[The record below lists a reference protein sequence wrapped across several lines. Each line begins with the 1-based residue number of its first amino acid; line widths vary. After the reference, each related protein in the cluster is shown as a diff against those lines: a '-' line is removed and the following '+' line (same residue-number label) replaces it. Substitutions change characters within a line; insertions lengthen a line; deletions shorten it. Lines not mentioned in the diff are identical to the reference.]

1 MRKAAFLLILLLPLI
16 SAQLPHYTD
25 KYVNDFAGI
34 FSVQEKAEL
43 RSILSDVEA
52 NTTAEVVVVTVNTTA
67 PYAPAEYRTK
77 LFNEWGIGKADV
89 DNGLLIL
96 YAVTEHRIEVEVG
109 YGLEGVLPDS
119 KVGRMLDGY
128 YVPLRDSNQT
138 TTGIIEFTK
147 AVAALLNENRDEILS
162 HSTSTP
168 SLNEFLSWFFI
179 PIIIGIIFIVF
190 IIIVVSRNMRK
201 KGKKGRFGGWWFGGG
216 LGGGRFGGGGF
227 GGGGFGGGGFGGG
240 GSGGGGAGR

>member
-1 MRKAAFLLILLLPLI
+1 MKKAAFLLILLLPLI

-25 KYVNDFAGI
+25 KYVDDFAGI
-34 FSVQEKAEL
+34 FSAQEKTEL
-43 RSILSDVEA
+43 RSILSDAEA
-52 NTTAEVVVVTVNTTA
+52 NTTSEVVVVTVNTTA
-67 PYAPAEYRTK
+67 PYAPSEYRTR
-77 LFNEWGIGKADV
+77 LFNEWGVGKADV

-96 YAVTEHRIEVEVG
+96 YAVAEHRIEVEVG

-119 KVGRMLDGY
+119 KVGRMLDDY
-128 YVPLRDSNQT
+128 YVPLRDANQT

-162 HSTSTP
+162 HKSGYSMP
-168 SLNEFLSWFFI
+168 SLTEFLAWFII

-190 IIIVVSRNMRK
+190 VIIAVNKNKRR
-201 KGKKGRFGGWWFGGG
+201 KGKKGRFSGWWFGGG
-216 LGGGRFGGGGF
+216 LGGGRFGGG